1 MQARLSLLVCPKLLD
16 QEQMALDQMDQ
27 RERKADERIY
37 GVARGA
43 LRGPGPS
50 VVSVNGVVASLAV
63 IEFMVHVTGLRA
75 PAAQLTYHADLGTVT
90 KSLDRP
96 AEGCYYCEGLW
107 RAPSA

>member
-1 MQARLSLLVCPKLLD
+1 
-16 QEQMALDQMDQ
+16 MALDQMDE
-27 RERKADERIY
+27 REREADERIY

-63 IEFMVHVTGLRA
+63 TEFMVYVTGLRA
-75 PAAQLTYHADLGTVT
+75 PAAQLTYRADLGTVT

-96 AEGCYYCEGLW
+96 TEGCYYCEGLW
-107 RAPSA
+107 RAPSP